1 MQRKKIVVGNT
12 RSSVTRDNNVLS
24 ITALVYSVS
33 MGIQAV
39 LLPLLALAAGYS
51 KPDIGILTA
60 LSAVTQ
66 LVSRMS
72 SASAMRR
79 ISDKVLVSCACLAM
93 ALSGLLVAWSAYVL
107 VFVAAEL
114 IQGLA
119 RGTFWTAAT
128 THVVRQDG
136 PSVGRMAA
144 VNFFSSFGL
153 LSGPILAGYLA
164 RFSLSTALFIAG
176 GIAIIASIPAMALA
190 KEAPFTKE
198 GRRVK
203 REIWNQHEVQI
214 GSWAGLT
221 AGSWRGILNSYVPVV
236 LKSVGDSYFL
246 VGMLVA
252 VANAASIAGAGI
264 MGMLNRFAPIRVFA
278 IGVLTAAAGT
288 ALVGLTARSVSVT
301 VALLAI
307 GGIGA
312 GLLQTLGPVMAANG
326 VSPQLKGD
334 AVAIAGSFRAG
345 ALLVAPFFTALLLGP
360 IGMTGALII
369 VGGVL
374 GLPVFAAKGVFQR
387 SPSASSAET

>member
-1 MQRKKIVVGNT
+1 MVGNT
-12 RSSVTRDNNVLS
+12 QVSVLRDNNVLS
-24 ITALVYSVS
+24 FTALVYSVS
-33 MGIQAV
+33 MGIQSV

-66 LVSRMS
+66 LVSRML
-72 SASAMRR
+72 SASAMRHV
-79 ISDKVLVSCACLAM
+79 SDKLLITCACLAM
-93 ALSGLLVAWSAYVL
+93 AVSGFLVSWSAYVL
-107 VFVAAEL
+107 IFVVSEL

-119 RGTFWTAAT
+119 RGVFWTAAS

-144 VNFFSSFGL
+144 VNFLSSMGL
-153 LSGPILAGYLA
+153 LVGPILAGYLA

-176 GIAIIASIPAMALA
+176 IIAILASFPAMAVM
-190 KEAPFTKE
+190 KQPPFAKE
-198 GRRVK
+198 GRRMK
-203 REIWNQHEVQI
+203 REMWNNKDVRI

-246 VGMLVA
+246 VGVLVA

-264 MGMLNRFAPIRVFA
+264 MGLLRKRSPIKVFA
-278 IGVLTAAAGT
+278 LGVVTASAGT
-288 ALVGLTARSVSVT
+288 ALVGLTAQSVYIT
-301 VALLAI
+301 IFLLAI

-326 VSPQLKGD
+326 VSLQLKGD
-334 AVAIAGSFRAG
+334 AIAIAGSFRAS
-345 ALLVAPFFTALLLGP
+345 ALLIAPFCTAILLGP
-360 IGMTGALII
+360 LGMSGALFI
-369 VGGVL
+369 VGAAL
-374 GLPVFAAKGVFQR
+374 GLPILAAKGTLR
-387 SPSASSAET
+387 TRT